1 MDGGEVV
8 DVRDGDGV
16 AAEVVDV
23 GGKEMFDFGDD
34 LVRGRHL
41 AGALSS
47 YKVSGL
53 FPDWKNVIQLNYR
66 KYKKTL

>member
-1 MDGGEVV
+1 VDGGEVV

-53 FPDWKNVIQLNYR
+53 FPD
-66 KYKKTL
+66 